1 MHVIT
6 GLELGLV
13 EHIPIWGNYEKEVLR
28 DLFNMIEGLL
38 ILRNVLEEK
47 TDLKGKQINKWIQG

>member
-1 MHVIT
+1 MRSLHVLI

-28 DLFNMIEGLL
+28 DLINMIEGLL
-38 ILRNVLEEK
+38 ILRNVLEDK
-47 TDLKGKQINKWIQG
+47 RIKVAFD